1 MWGVGGGQERRFAM
15 YKLQHCRIF
24 IAKVCVGGGE
34 HSYSEGQTHPVSVSF
49 HNSC

>member
-15 YKLQHCRIF
+15 YKLQHRRIF
-24 IAKVCVGGGE
+24 VAKGWGGGE
-34 HSYSEGQTHPVSVSF
+34 HSYSVSQTHPVTVSF